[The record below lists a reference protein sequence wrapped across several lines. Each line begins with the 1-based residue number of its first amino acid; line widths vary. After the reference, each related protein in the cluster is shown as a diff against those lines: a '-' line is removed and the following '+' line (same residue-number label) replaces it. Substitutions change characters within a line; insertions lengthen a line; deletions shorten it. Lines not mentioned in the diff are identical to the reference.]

1 VGDTT
6 SSAGCSFFTTEVSPK
21 LSNET
26 EGKEGVELTMTDAD
40 KKALDTDYA
49 EGEVSREE
57 AKRYPLVQRGS
68 VRLVM
73 DLYRTESEQREFIDE
88 GVRLRLPGQK
98 GYRRKHVGLVELLR
112 SLFTKSKVP
121 HRGE

>member
-1 VGDTT
+1 M
-6 SSAGCSFFTTEVSPK
+6 
-21 LSNET
+21 
-26 EGKEGVELTMTDAD
+26 ELTMTDAD
-40 KKALDTDYA
+40 KKVLDTDYA

-73 DLYRTESEQREFIDE
+73 DLYRTESEQRQFIDE

-98 GYRRKHVGLVELLR
+98 GYRPKQIGLVRLLR
-112 SLFTKSKVP
+112 SLFVKSKVP
-121 HRGE
+121 DRGE